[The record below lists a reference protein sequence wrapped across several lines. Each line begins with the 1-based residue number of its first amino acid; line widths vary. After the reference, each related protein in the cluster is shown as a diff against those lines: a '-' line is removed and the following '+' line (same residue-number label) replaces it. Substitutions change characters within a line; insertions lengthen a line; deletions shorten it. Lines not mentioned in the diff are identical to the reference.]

1 MSCFSITGGKRLNGT
16 VEVQGSK
23 NSALPLLAAALLN
36 GAESILHNCPRL
48 TDVEAAAQILR
59 ALGCQ
64 VVIQE
69 HTVTVNSADADRFEI
84 PESLMGQMRS
94 SIVFLGAI
102 LARFGQAKLSFPGG
116 CELGPRPID
125 LHLSALRQMGCDI
138 REEHG
143 YLLCR
148 APDGLRGTQI
158 HLSFPSVGATE
169 NILLAAV
176 TARGETVIRNAA
188 REPEITDLADF
199 LNACGA
205 RVSGAGES
213 VITVQGVA
221 RLHACE
227 FSVMS
232 DRIAA
237 ATYLAAAAMTG
248 GSVLLKNVAP
258 RDLFPVI
265 PAFAESGCD
274 LRIGTDEIMLTAPK
288 RLKRV
293 KQITTMAYPGFP
305 TDAQPPLMAMLT
317 VAEGTSVFI
326 ENIFQNRYR
335 HADALSRMGARL
347 KTEGRVCV
355 VEGVPGLSGAP
366 VEAPDLRGGAA
377 LVLAGLVAEGETR
390 VEALHHILRGYENMD
405 LVLSGLG
412 AQIVTEGE

>member
-1 MSCFSITGGKRLNGT
+1 MSCFTITGGKRLSGV
-16 VEVQGSK
+16 VEIQGSK
-23 NSALPLLAAALLN
+23 NSALPVLAATLLN
-36 GAESILHNCPRL
+36 GTQSILHNCPHL
-48 TDVEAAAQILR
+48 TDVDAASRILR
-59 ALGCQ
+59 ALGCR
-64 VVIQE
+64 VETQE
-69 HTVTVNSADADRFEI
+69 HTVTVDSSGADRFEI
-84 PESLMGQMRS
+84 PETLMGQMRS

-102 LARFGQAKLSFPGG
+102 LSRFGQAKLSFPGG

-125 LHLSALRQMGCDI
+125 LHLSALEQMGVRIC
-138 REEHG
+138 EEHG
-143 YLLCR
+143 YLLCD
-148 APDGLRGTQI
+148 APDGLTGAQL

-176 TARGETVIRNAA
+176 CARGETVIHNAA
-188 REPEITDLADF
+188 REPEIVDLADF

-205 RVSGAGES
+205 RVTGAGES
-213 VITVQGVA
+213 VISVEGVE
-221 RLHACE
+221 RLHSCE

-248 GSVLLKNVAP
+248 GSVQLKNIAP
-258 RDLFPVI
+258 QYLFPVI
-265 PAFAESGCD
+265 PAFAQSGCD
-274 LRIGTDEIMLTAPK
+274 LRVGSKEVMLIAPP

-317 VAEGTSVFI
+317 VADGTSVFV

-335 HADALSRMGARL
+335 HADALMRMGARL
-347 KTEGRVCV
+347 KIEGRVCV
-355 VEGVPGLSGAP
+355 VEGVPSLSGAP

-390 VEALHHILRGYENMD
+390 VGALHHILRGYEMMD
-405 LVLSGLG
+405 HVLSGLG